1 MTKHD
6 HERDRET
13 LAKDRVDKAPPAQE
27 IGGDETGATTGVNP
41 GEQPIVPEDKVS
53 GSHHQS
59 VPGGQE
65 PVGNDPTAPGGGH
78 GEGP

>member
-1 MTKHD
+1 MAKHD

-13 LAKDRVDKAPPAQE
+13 LAKDRFDKAPPAEE

-41 GEQPIVPEDKVS
+41 GEQPILPEDKAS
-53 GSHHQS
+53 AGQGRWA
-59 VPGGQE
+59 PGGQQ
-65 PVGNDPTAPGGGH
+65 PVGNDPTVPGGGH